1 MAHRLP
7 SIGSFGS
14 SALHAE
20 LDVICPQDNDDV
32 LWCASCG
39 VTSLDAAGVSV
50 EVGFGFCWVR
60 VYVYCACVRVIF
72 LS

>member
-20 LDVICPQDNDDV
+20 LDVICPLEDNDDV
-32 LWCASCG
+32 LWCASYG
-39 VTSLDAAGVSV
+39 G
-50 EVGFGFCWVR
+50 E
-60 VYVYCACVRVIF
+60 CVVCEP
-72 LS
+72 SWS

>member
-39 VTSLDAAGVSV
+39 VTSLDAVGV
-50 EVGFGFCWVR
+50 EC
-60 VYVYCACVRVIF
+60 
-72 LS
+72 

>member
-20 LDVICPQDNDDV
+20 LDVICPLEDNDDV
-32 LWCASCG
+32 LWYAGCG
-39 VTSLDAAGVSV
+39 NRCCRCIWSIMCLFS
-50 EVGFGFCWVR
+50 
-60 VYVYCACVRVIF
+60 F
-72 LS
+72 LF